1 MRSNL
6 TNLVRDAM
14 AHGEATAS
22 GGKWRAYRDFPTLNP
37 RNPYGGHE
45 RAVEV
50 WHHATPM
57 FRVYAGGSVVPV
69 NPGHGS
75 TSDRCGV
82 RRITEGA
89 GVGVGHREL
98 FDGVVAS

>member
-22 GGKWRAYRDFPTLNP
+22 GGKWRAYRDPCE
-37 RNPYGGHE
+37 RGKSNPY
-45 RAVEV
+45 RWARDPYYVVEV
-50 WHHATPM
+50 WHHATAM
-57 FRVYAGGSVVPV
+57 FRVYGNGEVVGLD
-69 NPGHGS
+69 PGHGS

-89 GVGVGHREL
+89 GVSTGYREL
-98 FDGVVAS
+98 FAA